1 MRVSTNKRVGAAE
14 VAECVTLAPRLW
26 IAATVGGELCVWSV
40 DGIAKMRPTRVS
52 SYVPKVGPS
61 EFLGG

>member
-26 IAATVGGELCVWSV
+26 IAATVGGETVRMERGRNSQNAT
-40 DGIAKMRPTRVS
+40 D
-52 SYVPKVGPS
+52 
-61 EFLGG
+61 